1 MFPKCKLVVRYWVI
15 AVLSVFTFYVYLVV
29 FPALNQYYVDLSSVI
44 KVKQAHHYQID
55 SLQTMASLKAK
66 SPILQELIPRENAV
80 IEDDASYTSI
90 EDNLTGTTNPHPFNY
105 IINEKNICHN
115 KHIFVIVYIHTAPIH
130 YKQRMVIRQTWGN
143 PKHYNENIRVIF
155 MLGKTSD
162 PFKVQNSLFS
172 ESEQYGDI
180 VQEDFLD
187 TYTNLTYKGVAGL
200 KWISKYCRHAK
211 FVLKTD
217 DDVFVNMF
225 TLLRYFKSRDKPGMN
240 RGLLMC
246 SVWYHTKVKRKGKW
260 KVPKNQF
267 KDKYYPAYCAGSAFS
282 MSMDVALSLYKASY
296 HVPFM
301 WVDDFY
307 ITGLLPLKVGIKLT
321 QFKHTYV
328 EHGHKLK
335 EKFTGPQWYNYV
347 FCHVHNLNRM
357 QLVWSRLLELESEA
371 ALLNFKYAL
380 PPLRKTVNSKSKRVR
395 RRPKSS
401 PKYLSN

>member
-1 MFPKCKLVVRYWVI
+1 MFPKCKLVVRYGVI
-15 AVLSVFTFYVYLVV
+15 AVLSVFTFSVYLVV
-29 FPALNQYYVDLSSVI
+29 FPALKQCYDVLSSVI
-44 KVKQAHHYQID
+44 KVRQAHHYQID
-55 SLQTMASLKAK
+55 SLQTVAVLKAK
-66 SPILQELIPRENAV
+66 SPILQELIPRENASV
-80 IEDDASYTSI
+80 IGENDTYTII
-90 EDNLTGTTNPHPFNY
+90 EETLAWTSNPHPFNY

-115 KHIFVIVYIHTAPIH
+115 KDIFLIVYIHTAPTH
-130 YKQRMVIRQTWGN
+130 YKQRIVIRQTWGN

-162 PFKVQNSLFS
+162 PSKVQDSLFY

-187 TYTNLTYKGVAGL
+187 TYKNLTYKGVAGL

-267 KDKYYPAYCAGSAFS
+267 KDEYYPAYCAGSAFS

-328 EHGHKLK
+328 ENGLKLE
-335 EKFTGPQWYNYV
+335 EKFTGPQWYTYM
-347 FCHVHNLNRM
+347 FCHVHDLNKM

-371 ALLNFKYAL
+371 ALPNFKYPT
-380 PPLRKTVNSKSKRVR
+380 PPSTRRVNGKRQ
-395 RRPKSS
+395 K
-401 PKYLSN
+401 